1 MAEIYPVHKNFSRA
15 LPGKHNYE
23 LAYNSIFDSIK
34 VLTKKLQHPI
44 WPFGTLKMKNKIHF
58 EKFELKSRP
67 SKLLLQIGVTCKK
80 IVNRFITT
88 NISLS

>member
-44 WPFGTLKMKNKIHF
+44 WPFGTLKMKIQNTFWKIGA
-58 EKFELKSRP
+58 
-67 SKLLLQIGVTCKK
+67 QIA
-80 IVNRFITT
+80 
-88 NISLS
+88 SL